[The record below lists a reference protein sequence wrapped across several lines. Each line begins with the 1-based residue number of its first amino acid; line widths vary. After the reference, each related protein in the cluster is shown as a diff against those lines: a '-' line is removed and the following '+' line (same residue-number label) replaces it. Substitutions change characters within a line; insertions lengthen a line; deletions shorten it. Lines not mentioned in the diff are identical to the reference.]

1 MEGHEINAVV
11 IGFKEDQDLDG
22 FGLASAPAGVTPI
35 GMPSYVDGMWEWGLG
50 LDAEGRKQ
58 VVSEQGDVLWKSVL
72 GNLAKSTTWFVEEV
86 GRSWNAIRKVINR

>member
-1 MEGHEINAVV
+1 MARVPQSRGSSESQPPAAAVDGLEGHEINAVI

-58 VVSEQGDVLWKSVL
+58 VVSEQGDVLWKSV
-72 GNLAKSTTWFVEEV
+72 
-86 GRSWNAIRKVINR
+86 